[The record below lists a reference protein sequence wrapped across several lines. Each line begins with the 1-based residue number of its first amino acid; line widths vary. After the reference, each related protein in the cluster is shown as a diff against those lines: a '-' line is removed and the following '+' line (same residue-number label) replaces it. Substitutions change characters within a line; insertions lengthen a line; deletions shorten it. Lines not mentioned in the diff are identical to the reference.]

1 MSDSLNII
9 FPCSYIEFIW
19 LQKNARRWTIKWR
32 QRRQRKWRMS
42 KTETILSQPLA
53 LMVRCNTSSPQLEIT
68 IGCSGWLRLSTG
80 RFSMATTTSCP
91 LTTRPNTTCFLWSWW
106 PWGSSEACHVHLII
120 HCCTLYCIPLQLQY
134 KLYCFT
140 FIFSCSYIEF
150 MWMDRGSLYL
160 KVWNKL
166 LHMSDNLNSVFSCFL
181 MNLYECSKVVYIY
194 IYIHGVCSNIYI
206 YVQHHSMNCSSRAL
220 PI

>member
-106 PWGSSEACHVHLII
+106 PWGSSEACHVHLL
-120 HCCTLYCIPLQLQY
+120 TLSSIAAHFTAFLYNFNTNFTALHLSFLALILNLCEWIEEVCI
-134 KLYCFT
+134 
-140 FIFSCSYIEF
+140 
-150 MWMDRGSLYL
+150 
-160 KVWNKL
+160 
-166 LHMSDNLNSVFSCFL
+166 
-181 MNLYECSKVVYIY
+181 
-194 IYIHGVCSNIYI
+194 
-206 YVQHHSMNCSSRAL
+206 
-220 PI
+220 